1 MYRKVVSAGTVVALA
16 LVTVGC
22 GSSAPTKTTASAA
35 SKAPYKIAFV
45 SSLEG
50 AASVDGIPGV
60 AGGRAAINYI
70 NSTGGVNGHKI
81 QLTVYNDQSSATQ
94 APAAAQQA
102 ISGHPVAILDST
114 ASTYFSLRVPVYA
127 GAKIPVTSDTS
138 SDVAYPWMYNA
149 FPTAYQEGSTF
160 ITMAESALNVKNLDG
175 KRLAY
180 VAADTTGDH
189 AQYPVIQQLVSQAG
203 GKIVD
208 TEFQP
213 LGSPTFNGAPNVV
226 AAHPDVV
233 LIGDS
238 DPDGIV
244 EASTLKSDGY
254 KGPIASNYGAS
265 ATTTLQSINSPQYSA
280 QWLAPEVLPKTS
292 IAYRWAVKDHAV
304 ADVSNTR
311 YSMFWS
317 AGLLYAQALKKCGY
331 PCSPAKLETA
341 LSKIGRIN
349 IPGGT
354 AWSPFGS
361 AGTDHV
367 LLSSYELWS
376 YKNGKFVAASAKPIP
391 LTTPHYSSN

>member
-1 MYRKVVSAGTVVALA
+1 MNRKVVPAGTVAALTLLSLGGAGSALA
-16 LVTVGC
+16 KKATV
-22 GSSAPTKTTASAA
+22 AA
-35 SKAPYKIAFV
+35 KAPYKIAFV

-60 AGGRAAINYI
+60 AGGKAAINYI
-70 NSTGGVNGHKI
+70 NSTGGVNGHRI
-81 QLTVYNDQSSATQ
+81 QLTVYDDQSSATQ

-102 ISGHPVAILDST
+102 ISSHPVAILDST

-127 GAKIPVTSDTS
+127 GAKVPVISDTS
-138 SDVAYPWMYNA
+138 SNVAYPWMYNA
-149 FPTAYQEGSTF
+149 FPTAYQEGATF
-160 ITMAESALNVKNLDG
+160 ITMAESALHAKNLKG
-175 KRLAY
+175 KKLAY

-189 AQYPVIQQLVSQAG
+189 AQYPVIQQLVAKAG

-226 AAHPDVV
+226 AAHPNVV

-244 EASTLKSDGY
+244 EANTLKSDGY

-292 IAYRWAVKDHAV
+292 VAYKWAVKDHAV
-304 ADVSNTR
+304 ADVSNSR

-317 AGLLYAQALKKCGY
+317 AGILYAQGLERCGY
-331 PCSPAKLETA
+331 PCSPSKLEAA
-341 LSKIGRIN
+341 LGKIGRTAV
-349 IPGGT
+349 PGGA
-354 AWSPFGS
+354 AWGVFGPKGS
-361 AGTDHV
+361 DHV

-391 LTTPHYSSN
+391 LTTPHYSTS